1 MNISKINA
9 NITVNNNGNNAK
21 NAHVNST
28 PSFQARVFFQDN
40 IKHLGTN
47 FLEVLRTAKNKEGG
61 LESIGD
67 DLVTFIFSRPY
78 NFGAKAEQVD
88 SLKINCEKL
97 YSKPPKNLFYKFIN
111 LIYPEPPQ
119 KIVATT
125 VIDNCKDV
133 KDADVIINA
142 AKKLLSSFTPQK
154 HTYESLNI

>member
-1 MNISKINA
+1 MNISKIDA

-21 NAHVNST
+21 NAHVNSI

-40 IKHLGTN
+40 IKQLGTN
-47 FLEVLRTAKNKEGG
+47 FLEVLRTAKNKKGG

-78 NFGAKAEQVD
+78 NFGAKAEQLD

-97 YSKPPKNLFYKFIN
+97 YSKPPKNLFYRILNMIN
-111 LIYPEPPQ
+111 PEPPQ
-119 KIVATT
+119 KRVATT
-125 VIDNCKDV
+125 VIDNCKDI

-142 AKKLLSSFTPQK
+142 AQKLLSSVEPK
-154 HTYESLNI
+154 